1 MMVHPGQQDDG
12 QGVIAR
18 LEDDEQLS
26 ASGRWHEKGIAREW
40 LQVHHA
46 PFMPCAEKSSKSQD
60 QLRVARLRHDVEEDA
75 THGSRAARQ
84 VVAAGSIGRA
94 R

>member
-1 MMVHPGQQDDG
+1 MVHPGQQDDG

-18 LEDDEQLS
+18 LEADEQLS
-26 ASGRWHEKGIAREW
+26 ASGGWHEKGIAGEW
-40 LQVHHA
+40 AQVCITHRSC
-46 PFMPCAEKSSKSQD
+46 PEKSSKSQD
-60 QLRVARLRHDVEEDA
+60 QLRVARLRDVDEHA
-75 THGSRAARQ
+75 THGSRGARQ

>member
-1 MMVHPGQQDDG
+1 MVHPGQQDDG

-18 LEDDEQLS
+18 LEVDEQLS
-26 ASGRWHEKGIAREW
+26 ASGGWHEKGIAGDWVE
-40 LQVHHA
+40 VHHHRSC
-46 PFMPCAEKSSKSQD
+46 PEKSSKSQE
-60 QLRVARLRHDVEEDA
+60 QLRVARLCDLDEHA

-84 VVAAGSIGRA
+84 VVAAASIGRD